1 MQSVLLGGQDGAQ
14 ACGCV
19 LTAKMLY
26 LQGPL
31 ELLPSKC
38 ERVYVGKR
46 GGRQSIKQPEIDKLL
61 VQLCLEVWI
70 RLII

>member
-1 MQSVLLGGQDGAQ
+1 
-14 ACGCV
+14 
-19 LTAKMLY
+19 MLY